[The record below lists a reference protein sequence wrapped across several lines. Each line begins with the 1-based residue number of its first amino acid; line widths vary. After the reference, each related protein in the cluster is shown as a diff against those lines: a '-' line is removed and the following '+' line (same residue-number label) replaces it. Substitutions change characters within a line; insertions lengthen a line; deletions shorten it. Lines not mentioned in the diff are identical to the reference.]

1 MQPRKVI
8 KVAQVSLLS
17 KGLARRCNL
26 QKCKLYPLEN
36 LVRAITKSV
45 CNAISQKDVMVGG
58 NVARAVRDM
67 FGPKMGLKELKK
79 WLMSFQAERGQKTYD
94 NETRD
99 HISRQRPVFIQG
111 V

>member
-1 MQPRKVI
+1 M
-8 KVAQVSLLS
+8 AQVSLSS

-26 QKCKLYPLEN
+26 QKCKLYPLED

-58 NVARAVRDM
+58 NVARSSRRYVRA
-67 FGPKMGLKELKK
+67 KKGLKELKK

-99 HISRQRPVFIQG
+99 HTSRQRPVFIQG

>member
-1 MQPRKVI
+1 M
-8 KVAQVSLLS
+8 S
-17 KGLARRCNL
+17 KGLARRFNL
-26 QKCKLYPLEN
+26 QRCKLYPSED

-45 CNAISQKDVMVGG
+45 CNAISQKDIMVGG
-58 NVARAVRDM
+58 NIARGSQRYIRAE
-67 FGPKMGLKELKK
+67 KGLKGLKK

-99 HISRQRPVFIQG
+99 HTSRQRPVFIQG

>member
-1 MQPRKVI
+1 M
-8 KVAQVSLLS
+8 AQVSLLS

-26 QKCKLYPLEN
+26 QRGKLYPLED

-45 CNAISQKDVMVGG
+45 CNAISQKDIMVGG
-58 NVARAVRDM
+58 NIAWSSWRYVWAE
-67 FGPKMGLKELKK
+67 KGLKELKK
-79 WLMSFQAERGQKTYD
+79 WLMLFQAERGKKTYD

-99 HISRQRPVFIQG
+99 HTSRQRPVFIQG